1 MGSGFGSGSVL
12 GVELGGLYRARGVI
26 TREARPA
33 EGAAQLEQQVE
44 HRLAPLGEERRH
56 AALLAHQLLVPQH
69 LRLWG

>member
-1 MGSGFGSGSVL
+1 ML

-44 HRLAPLGEERRH
+44 HRLAPLGKQRRH
-56 AALLAHQLLVPQH
+56 AALLAN
-69 LRLWG
+69 